1 MEKSIKVWDWP
12 TRLFHW
18 SLVVLFG
25 GMWFTGEQGG
35 NWLQYHIWSG
45 EAIAV
50 LLLFRLIWGVIGSE
64 TARFSQFVKG
74 PAAIRAYLQGK
85 WTPRPGHNPLGA
97 LMVLALLAVLLVQV
111 GSGLFATDVD
121 SYTFDGPLARLISG
135 ELSES
140 VTRFHKLL
148 FNLILLLVGLH
159 ITAIVAYRVIKKQ
172 NLVRAMLTGYQ
183 VADGQ
188 TPAPYFRAWQL
199 ALLSLLLSGG
209 GVYLLLTRL

>member
-1 MEKSIKVWDWP
+1 MERSIKVWDLP

-18 SLVVLFG
+18 SLVLLFG

-35 NWLQYHIWSG
+35 DWLQYHIWSG

-121 SYTFDGPLARLISG
+121 SYAFDGPLARLVAS

-140 VTRFHKLL
+140 ITRFHKLF
-148 FNLILLLVGLH
+148 FNVILLLVGLH
-159 ITAIVAYRVIKKQ
+159 VTAIAVYRVVKKQ
-172 NLVRAMLTGYQ
+172 NLARAMLTGYQ
-183 VADGQ
+183 QVDGKMPTLFFRGWPVAL
-188 TPAPYFRAWQL
+188 F
-199 ALLSLLLSGG
+199 SLLLSGG

>member
-1 MEKSIKVWDWP
+1 MERSIKVWDLP

-18 SLVVLFG
+18 SLVLLFG

-35 NWLQYHIWSG
+35 NYLQYHIWSG

-74 PAAIRAYLQGK
+74 PAAIHAYLQGK

-97 LMVLALLAVLLVQV
+97 LMVLALLAVLLIQV
-111 GSGLFATDVD
+111 GSGLLSTDVD
-121 SYTFDGPLARLISG
+121 SYTFDGPLARLVTSG
-135 ELSES
+135 LSES
-140 VTRFHKLL
+140 ITHFHKLF
-148 FNLILLLVGLH
+148 FNFILLLVGLH
-159 ITAIVAYRVIKKQ
+159 VTAIVAYRVLKKQ
-172 NLVRAMLTGYQ
+172 NLARAMLTGYQ
-183 VADGQ
+183 QVDGKTSALFFRGWPVA
-188 TPAPYFRAWQL
+188 L
-199 ALLSLLLSGG
+199 ISLLLSGG